1 MTHRNERYVRMK
13 TGEFDDPAE
22 QVYRTFVR
30 VLYICMRA
38 RACVCAYVC
47 VRECVRACACDSMCV
62 CVDVRVAYNRYACIY
77 TTCVV
82 CFVGDFMPV

>member
-1 MTHRNERYVRMK
+1 MK

-38 RACVCAYVC
+38 RVCVRAYVC
-47 VRECVRACACDSMCV
+47 VRECVRACACACACDSMCVCECV

>member
-1 MTHRNERYVRMK
+1 MK

-38 RACVCAYVC
+38 RACVRAYVC
-47 VRECVRACACDSMCV
+47 VRVNAYVRVRVIPCACAHACV
-62 CVDVRVAYNRYACIY
+62 W
-77 TTCVV
+77 TCVWLIT
-82 CFVGDFMPV
+82 GMPVYIQPALYAL